1 MSQTQ
6 GSLPIP
12 KSHIIRTQIR
22 CIRFRNIPLAEPGSE
37 NKHQLILPTP
47 KVLCKHNSFGVIK
60 ALLGRRSRVRSWFLT
75 FRMLTVVGC
84 QAPNLFQR
92 IGVGGGGLAQC
103 PVGCGAFVVSCPRRV
118 GDLILCTSSGCLVA
132 LIKKLNDKKQR

>member
-1 MSQTQ
+1 M
-6 GSLPIP
+6 
-12 KSHIIRTQIR
+12 

-75 FRMLTVVGC
+75 FRMLTVVSC

-103 PVGCGAFVVSCPRRV
+103 PVGTLRRFRGVLSPEGRRSDTVYFQRVLGSTPRSV
-118 GDLILCTSSGCLVA
+118 
-132 LIKKLNDKKQR
+132 LIKKMNDKKQR